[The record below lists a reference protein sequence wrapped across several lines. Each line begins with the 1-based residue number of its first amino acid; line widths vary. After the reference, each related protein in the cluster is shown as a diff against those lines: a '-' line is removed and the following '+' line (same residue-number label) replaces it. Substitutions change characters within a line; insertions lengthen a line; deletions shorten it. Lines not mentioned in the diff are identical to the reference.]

1 VTAPLRLTNQLPVT
15 GSLLVWEQQQA
26 SSQEIVGR
34 QTVQVPSGETV
45 SIHTGEVVVQ
55 EAASDPRQE
64 HTCLPDRLR
73 RCAWQWHL
81 LYWLLRS

>member
-1 VTAPLRLTNQLPVT
+1 MTAPLRLTNQLPVT

-45 SIHTGEVVVQ
+45 SIHTGEVVVL
-55 EAASDPRQE
+55 EAASDPGPE
-64 HTCLPDRLR
+64 HALPAGAACLP
-73 RCAWQWHL
+73 
-81 LYWLLRS
+81 